1 MGFWNFMGQSLGL
14 LGRVMR
20 FDNKERR
27 FGSDQNYLVV
37 QVEHDGKAIKD
48 TSTGEEEVLLMTD
61 HEFETMRDR
70 ARANP
75 EDVKAFLE
83 ANKVRDGVD

>member
-1 MGFWNFMGQSLGL
+1 MGFWDFMNQSLGL

-20 FDNKERR
+20 IDNKERR
-27 FGSDQNYLVV
+27 FGSAQNYLVV
-37 QVEHDGKAIKD
+37 QVEHDGNAVEG
-48 TSTGEEEVLLMTD
+48 TSNGEEEVLLMTD
-61 HEFETMRDR
+61 HEFEKMRDR

-83 ANKVRDGVD
+83 ANRLRDGVD